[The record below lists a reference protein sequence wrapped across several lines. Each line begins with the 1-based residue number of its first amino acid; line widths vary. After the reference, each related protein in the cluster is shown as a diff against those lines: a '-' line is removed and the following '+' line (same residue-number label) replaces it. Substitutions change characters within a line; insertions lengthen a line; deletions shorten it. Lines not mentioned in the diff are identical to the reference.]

1 MLHVTGTRVLALAI
15 VACAAGFL
23 GWRHYETAQLEHRLG
38 AIAST
43 IAGRPVRVHCQG
55 AVGAALDVSG
65 EAGTVMF
72 DANGKPADVT
82 ELKHDVCDRLDAYP
96 QVHTSAKFDCVSS
109 GTACPLDTL
118 KTLWALH
125 TLAHE
130 SWHLAGEQSEAVAE
144 CHALQTTAFVAER
157 LGASPAEGEASA
169 RAVLY
174 QLYPQMPS
182 EYQSDDCR
190 DGGPLDLRPQSSL
203 WP

>member
-1 MLHVTGTRVLALAI
+1 MHVTRTRAFALAV

-23 GWRHYETAQLEHRLG
+23 GWRHYETVQLEHRLG

-72 DANGKPADVT
+72 DAGGKPAAVT
-82 ELKHDVCDRLDAYP
+82 DLKHDVCDRLSAYP
-96 QVHTSAKFDCVSS
+96 HVHTNGKFDCVGS

-118 KTLWALH
+118 ENLWALQ

-157 LGASPAEGEASA
+157 LGAAPVEAEASA

-174 QLYPQMPS
+174 QIYPQMPT
-182 EYQSDDCR
+182 EYRSDECR
-190 DGGPLDLRPQSSL
+190 DGGPLDLRPQSSV

>member
-1 MLHVTGTRVLALAI
+1 MQITGTRAVLLAAL
-15 VACAAGFL
+15 ACAAGL
-23 GWRHYETAQLEHRLG
+23 VGWRHYETVRLEHRLG
-38 AIAST
+38 AIASA
-43 IAGRPVRVHCQG
+43 IAGRHVRVHCQG
-55 AVGAALDVSG
+55 AVGAALDVSS

-82 ELKHDVCDRLDAYP
+82 DLTHDTCDRLAGYP
-96 QVHTSAKFDCVSS
+96 QTHTGVGFDCLRS
-109 GTACPLDTL
+109 GTACPLGTL

-144 CHALQTTAFVAER
+144 CHALQTTAFVAEQ
-157 LGASPAEGEASA
+157 LGTGPAEAEASA

-174 QLYPQMPS
+174 QLYPDMPS
-182 EYQSDDCR
+182 DYRTDDCR

>member
-1 MLHVTGTRVLALAI
+1 MHVTGTRAFALAV
-15 VACAAGFL
+15 VACALGFF
-23 GWRHYETAQLEHRLG
+23 GWRHYETVRLEHRLG
-38 AIAST
+38 GIAGA

-55 AVGAALDVSG
+55 TVGSALDVSG

-72 DANGKPADVT
+72 DADGKPADVT
-82 ELKHDVCDRLDAYP
+82 DLKHDVCARLAAYP
-96 QVHTSAKFDCVSS
+96 HTHTSAKFDCVSS

-130 SWHLAGEQSEAVAE
+130 SWHLAGEESESVAE
-144 CHALQTTAFVAER
+144 CHALQTTALVAER
-157 LGASPAEGEASA
+157 LGASPGEAEASA
-169 RAVLY
+169 RTVLY

-182 EYQSDDCR
+182 EYRSDDCR
-190 DGGPLDLRPQSSL
+190 DGGPLDLHAASNV